1 MQHYDAFYRNFE
13 QSLKADATKKQY
25 DFYLQKYIK
34 FIGGIDNL
42 LRQNEIRLIES
53 QIIDYIVDL
62 KSNHNSWSYMSGNLS
77 AIMHFYIMND
87 IVLNQKKISMFTGA
101 KIRANKNTA
110 YTTEQIAKVLEFC
123 DDRTK
128 LIILLFASTGIRL
141 AALPALKFGDFRFF
155 PFPGAGIHEITVY
168 AGYKEEYITFCTP
181 ECARAINSYLNYR
194 QRCGEELKPDTP
206 LIREQFDINDSFRIK
221 NPKHISKSN
230 VRQMIEAK
238 LTQAGIRTID
248 HVSDLSKRS
257 KTRKSVPI
265 IHGFRKFFN
274 TALMNADVHP
284 SFKELLM
291 GHSIKLDDVYYDVNS
306 EKSRNKLLDEYS
318 KAIDYLTINEE
329 NRLRQKVEQLTI
341 EKTQMD
347 KLQQEVDKIKILM
360 KQSS

>member
-1 MQHYDAFYRNFE
+1 
-13 QSLKADATKKQY
+13 
-25 DFYLQKYIK
+25 
-34 FIGGIDNL
+34 
-42 LRQNEIRLIES
+42 
-53 QIIDYIVDL
+53 
-62 KSNHNSWSYMSGNLS
+62 
-77 AIMHFYIMND
+77 
-87 IVLNQKKISMFTGA
+87 
-101 KIRANKNTA
+101 
-110 YTTEQIAKVLEFC
+110 
-123 DDRTK
+123 
-128 LIILLFASTGIRL
+128 
-141 AALPALKFGDFRFF
+141 
-155 PFPGAGIHEITVY
+155 
-168 AGYKEEYITFCTP
+168 
-181 ECARAINSYLNYR
+181 
-194 QRCGEELKPDTP
+194 
-206 LIREQFDINDSFRIK
+206 
-221 NPKHISKSN
+221 
-230 VRQMIEAK
+230 MIEAK

>member
-141 AALPALKFGDFRFF
+141 AALPALKIGDLK
-155 PFPGAGIHEITVY
+155 PLESKLYQITVY
-168 AGYKEEYITFCTP
+168 QGYKEEYITFCTP
-181 ECARAINSYLNYR
+181 ECAKVIFSYFQYR
-194 QRCGEELKPDTP
+194 QRFGEIIKPDAP

-221 NPKHISKSN
+221 NPKHITKSN